1 MSGAL
6 TRRAALAVPAVVA
19 VAGAAGLPLA
29 QSASSDAQLLA
40 AAAAFL
46 GAFNEIA
53 ALDADALDPAAAT
66 WDARRMADHAS
77 RCAAAFAREDQAAEV
92 IAALPATTTDGI
104 AAKAVVL
111 LRSLERFHAGA
122 IEDRTADAHSL
133 LAADLC
139 RDIERLAGV
148 E

>member
-19 VAGAAGLPLA
+19 VAGAAGLLLA
-29 QSASSDAQLLA
+29 QSAAADAQLLA
-40 AAAAFL
+40 AAAVFL
-46 GAFNEIA
+46 GAFDEIA
-53 ALDADALDPAAAT
+53 ALDADALDPAAAG
-66 WDARRMADHAS
+66 WNARRTADHAS
-77 RCAAAFAREDQAAEV
+77 RCAAASAREDQAAEV
-92 IAALPATTTDGI
+92 IGSLPATTADGI

-111 LRSLERFHAGA
+111 LRSLERFHSGA

-139 RDIERLAGV
+139 RDIARLVGV